1 MLDADTTDIIIALA
15 RIIEGRPV
23 RSFRLNIED
32 IFLEFK
38 LHEAI
43 FCLCVPELMTS
54 NFVFVVKVAFE
65 GVYRSLSSE
74 SYSMFIVAAL
84 SLRREV
90 DD

>member
-54 NFVFVVKVAFE
+54 KFVPFVVLLAFE
-65 GVYRSLSSE
+65 GIPIPLTVSPHQPDILLY
-74 SYSMFIVAAL
+74 
-84 SLRREV
+84 
-90 DD
+90 